1 MIKIS
6 HRSPQRHSL
15 KIQNFIDIALDI
27 YCNFSTCH
35 YFRHYKFREMIGFR
49 LLEMYAA
56 LSSNHVNDI
65 RRDISGPVI
74 SVILW
79 AK

>member
-1 MIKIS
+1 MFVFQKFPKYDIVSEKTLTFSNIGGV
-6 HRSPQRHSL
+6 HQKL
-15 KIQNFIDIALDI
+15 KKDVNFFFEDFP
-27 YCNFSTCH
+27 YRT
-35 YFRHYKFREMIGFR
+35 KG
-49 LLEMYAA
+49 
-56 LSSNHVNDI
+56 VNDI